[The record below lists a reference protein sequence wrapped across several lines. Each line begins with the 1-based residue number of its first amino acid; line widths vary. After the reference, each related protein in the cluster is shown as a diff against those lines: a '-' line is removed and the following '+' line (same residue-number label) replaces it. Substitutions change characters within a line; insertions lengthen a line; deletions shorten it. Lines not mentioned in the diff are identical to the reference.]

1 MSFISLDYSNLELH
15 GLVDFI
21 KFERDSSAACRSFDY
36 TKHAATFILSATVCV
51 TALGVTFFERI
62 FVKFFSRQ

>member
-36 TKHAATFILSATVCV
+36 EACSDVHSFCNSLRDSS
-51 TALGVTFFERI
+51 GGYI
-62 FVKFFSRQ
+62 F